1 MMFDT
6 KDVAKYLLVANEY
19 AQRGYNAYNQ
29 LAGPSPY
36 RAAEERV
43 RLNEDSDVVKGKTD
57 AIYISKRKSE
67 GGQEYQVFNV
77 VDFKNKDKVDAKS
90 IEQVLIY
97 VEMYRRI
104 KQDLDEIWRKKGET
118 TALTKMTEQTLL
130 SEATLRQLHN
140 SLDVSAQIVQN
151 YQGKTKVYDVANVPR
166 DIAQALVEGRS
177 LTAEQQKIINNA
189 ATASSPLTQ
198 TMSPDFQKKYYKL
211 TGEIFGVDGY
221 SKNDIIKLIESGI
234 LADTSVGW
242 GTTRESY
249 KCNICGNSIYD
260 YRHCEHIPGKK
271 YIVNEETNEVKEC
284 IIQAEPPKE
293 LHAGNNVLMENSIV
307 FDGAYP
313 NAIIQSAFGEEVETP
328 TGKFKKLEGK
338 QDLSEKDVILGYSTA
353 GGNINLLYKETLEKG
368 GKGKMEGNENV
379 NELENQEIETNEENL
394 TPTTEQ
400 TPEST
405 PENNLSVET
414 GTDTETKPETS
425 GNEEMSVEKA
435 ILEKFDNIC
444 DTVDEL
450 VQMAKEG
457 LENRNSV
464 IAKALDSGVHS
475 MGNAFDKNIFT
486 KTFSNMKT
494 KDIEQMGKVWEEQA
508 DNKFSKTK
516 ISKQEF
522 ANQEKKDEFKRVG
535 LEQFKTSNY

>member
-1 MMFDT
+1 MANFEPTDEQWEKMKKHIKSDNYKKEDFFVFETLAVGDKIVPNRYMRLTPALLSVMKEDAQKGVSLMLNHNWSQSGVQSIPIGKVFD
-6 KDVAKYLLVANEY
+6 A
-19 AQRGYNAYNQ
+19 
-29 LAGPSPY
+29 
-36 RAAEERV
+36 
-43 RLNEDSDVVKGKTD
+43 
-57 AIYISKRKSE
+57 
-67 GGQEYQVFNV
+67 
-77 VDFKNKDKVDAKS
+77 
-90 IEQVLIY
+90 
-97 VEMYRRI
+97 RI
-104 KQDLDEIWRKKGET
+104 DGSSQNGEET
-118 TALTKMTEQTLL
+118 TLYTTQYI
-130 SEATLRQLHN
+130 LRDD
-140 SLDVSAQIVQN
+140 S
-151 YQGKTKVYDVANVPR
+151 K
-166 DIAQALVEGRS
+166 
-177 LTAEQQKIINNA
+177 
-189 ATASSPLTQ
+189 
-198 TMSPDFQKKYYKL
+198 
-211 TGEIFGVDGY
+211 VDGY

-260 YRHCEHIPGKK
+260 YRHCEHIPGEK

-379 NELENQEIETNEENL
+379 NELEDQEIETNEENL

-414 GTDTETKPETS
+414 GTDTEAKPETS

-522 ANQEKKDEFKRVG
+522 ANQEKNDEFKRVG